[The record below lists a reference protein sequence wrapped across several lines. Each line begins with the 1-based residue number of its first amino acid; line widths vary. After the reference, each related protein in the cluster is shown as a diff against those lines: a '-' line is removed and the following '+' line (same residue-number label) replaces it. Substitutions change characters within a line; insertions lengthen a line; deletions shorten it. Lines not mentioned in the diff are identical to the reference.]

1 VEKNKITLWLVII
14 FLTILPIGL
23 DRILFLHNFNF
34 PIIWTIYILP
44 CALIT
49 VFYPSWKVVILSGVI
64 FSLIKYT
71 VVIIGHRWW
80 DIFGILMHV
89 GSSILAWII
98 LLSLAYF
105 RINYEKLLQEVNYKA
120 LIDPLTEIYN
130 RRHFDECLKEAV
142 NLRDNPSLVLIMLD
156 IDFFKRVND
165 TYGHVCG
172 DLALQHVTRIIKQN
186 VRESDVLARMGGEEF
201 AVIFSDTS
209 LEEGKKICERIRE
222 AVEKTEFIYKNQ
234 PIYLTISIGM
244 SQHHGETFYEFIDK
258 ADQALFEAKERG
270 RNRLVVA

>member
-1 VEKNKITLWLVII
+1 VGKNKISLWLVIT
-14 FLTILPIGL
+14 FMTILPVGL

-44 CALIT
+44 GALIT
-49 VFYPSWKVVILSGVI
+49 IFYPSWKVVITSGII

-80 DIFGILMHV
+80 DIFGILMHI
-89 GSSILAWII
+89 GSSMLSWMII
-98 LLSLAYF
+98 LTLAYF
-105 RINYEKLLQEVNYKA
+105 RINYEKLLQEVNRKA
-120 LIDPLTEIYN
+120 LTDPLTKIYN
-130 RRHFDECLKEAV
+130 RRYFDQYLNEAV
-142 NLRDNPSLVLIMLD
+142 SLSDNPSLTLNLLD

-172 DLALQHVTRIIKQN
+172 DLALQHVTMIIKNN
-186 VRESDVLARMGGEEF
+186 VRESDVLARLGGEEF
-201 AVIFSDTS
+201 AVIFSETS

-222 AVEKTEFIYKNQ
+222 AIEKTEFIYKNQ

-244 SQHHGETFYEFIDK
+244 SQHHGETVYEFIDK
-258 ADQALFEAKERG
+258 ADKALFEAKERG
-270 RNRLVVA
+270 RNQVVVA